1 MYVIIIFHWQS
12 KLKSLEDNKR
22 LNEWRSKEKNAIYHS
37 PVRKDTLIKFQKSS
51 GVNSLF
57 SSPLV
62 KICRFLSENLQLSRH
77 TYWLTNLRKVILADS
92 YAKSFLKKTRNLII
106 TIQGEHRGRLIS
118 EFVYLLTH
126 SLR

>member
-51 GVNSLF
+51 RVNSLF

-77 TYWLTNLRKVILADS
+77 TYWLTNLRKVILTDS

-106 TIQGEHRGRLIS
+106 SIQGEHRGRLIS

>member
-1 MYVIIIFHWQS
+1 MYVIIIFHWQR

-77 TYWLTNLRKVILADS
+77 TYWLTNLRKVILTDS

>member
-77 TYWLTNLRKVILADS
+77 TYWLTNLRKVILTDS

-106 TIQGEHRGRLIS
+106 SIQGEHRRRLIS